1 MSYRLIAIYNKAY
14 TLEKFCPTASVSI
27 NILEDI
33 NVDKAEFTGEQR
45 IEKELLL
52 SGETTRK
59 VRVSTVVAK
68 RAAVKGEICAILS
81 MALET
86 DKDCR

>member
-1 MSYRLIAIYNKAY
+1 MSYRLVAIYNKAY

-33 NVDKAEFTGEQR
+33 NVDRAEFAGDQQ

-68 RAAVKGEICAILS
+68 RAAVKGETFNVHM
-81 MALET
+81 MASET
-86 DKDCR
+86 DRKRR

>member
-1 MSYRLIAIYNKAY
+1 M
-14 TLEKFCPTASVSI
+14 
-27 NILEDI
+27 
-33 NVDKAEFTGEQR
+33 DKAEFTGEQR